1 MKTIITLSS
10 AIALAISAHAS
21 FAGSDNDMGF
31 GPKAKE
37 GNWSARQQART
48 ERRVEKM
55 MARFDTNKDGQIT
68 LDEVQAVRQARF
80 QKMDTDGNGGV
91 SLEEFKAFK
100 SQKRRPPRRSQADER
115 GSQNQGMGSPNAQDE
130 DGERRGNRPGG
141 PNRQDQNNGWM
152 GKGKRDFG
160 PKGQCN
166 KSYKKGKR
174 LKARFNRLDQDNN
187 GQISLEEFSAKVP
200 LFRKF
205 DTNHDGVITKA
216 ELSQKPQKTNR
227 R

>member
-10 AIALAISAHAS
+10 AIALTISAHAS
-21 FAGSDNDMGF
+21 FAGSDNGMGF
-31 GPKAKE
+31 GPKA
-37 GNWSARQQART
+37 GDGDRSARQQARI

-55 MARFDTNKDGQIT
+55 MARFDTNTDGQIT

-80 QKMDTDGNGGV
+80 QKMDADGNGGV

-100 SQKRRPPRRSQADER
+100 SQKRRQPRRSQADGR
-115 GSQNQGMGSPNAQDE
+115 RSQNDGQGRPNAQDE
-130 DGERRGNRPGG
+130 EGGRRGNRADG
-141 PNRQDQNNGWM
+141 PNRQDQNDGWR

-187 GQISLEEFSAKVP
+187 GQISLDEFSAKVP

-216 ELSQKPQKTNR
+216 ELSQKTQKTNR

>member
-10 AIALAISAHAS
+10 AIALTISAHAS

-31 GPKAKE
+31 GPKAKD
-37 GNWSARQQART
+37 GNWSERQQART
-48 ERRVEKM
+48 EQRVEKM

-80 QKMDTDGNGGV
+80 QKMDADGNGGV
-91 SLEEFKAFK
+91 SLEEFIASKN
-100 SQKRRPPRRSQADER
+100 QKKQPPRSKNDER
-115 GSQNQGMGSPNAQDE
+115 GSHPKGMGRPNAQDE
-130 DGERRGNRPGG
+130 EGALRGNRPGG
-141 PNRQDQNNGWM
+141 PNRQDQDNEWR
-152 GKGKRDFG
+152 GKEKRDFG

-166 KSYKKGKR
+166 KSSKNGNR
-174 LKARFNRLDQDNN
+174 LEARFNRLDQDNN
-187 GQISLEEFSAKVP
+187 GQISREEFSSAKVQV
-200 LFRKF
+200 FKKF

-216 ELSQKPQKTNR
+216 ELSQKPQKSNR